1 MSAEGTEIERKF
13 LVAQVPGEMGPGE
26 QVDQGYLALGDD
38 GLEVRLRRRGE
49 RRLLT
54 IKQGSGRTR
63 VEEELDLDPG
73 VFDRLWPL
81 TEGRRV
87 EKVRHL
93 VPLESELT
101 AEVDLYRGD
110 LEGLEVVEVEF
121 GSEDAADGFQPP
133 EWIGREVTGD
143 GRYANRALASDG
155 LPPGT
160 NETT

>member
-13 LVAQVPGEMGPGE
+13 LVAGVPTEMDAGER
-26 QVDQGYLALGDD
+26 VDQGYLALGEN
-38 GLEVRLRRRGE
+38 GLEVRLRRKGD

-63 VEEELDLDPG
+63 VEEELPVDPE

-87 EKVRHL
+87 EKDRHL
-93 VPLESELT
+93 VPLAQDLT
-101 AEVDLYRGD
+101 AEVDVYRGD

-121 GSEDAADGFQPP
+121 SSEEAADAFDPP
-133 EWIGREVTGD
+133 DWIGREVTDD
-143 GRYANRALASDG
+143 GRYANRALASEG
-155 LPPGT
+155 LPPGS
-160 NETT
+160 NEKK